1 MQLQEVLDIARDLL
15 SDSKEGRPVFESLS
29 KLHQLKSVL
38 EM

>member
-1 MQLQEVLDIARDLL
+1 MQLQEVLNIARDLL
-15 SDSKEGRPVFESLS
+15 SDSKDGRPVFESLS

>member
-1 MQLQEVLDIARDLL
+1 MQLQEVLNIARDLL
-15 SDSKEGRPVFESLS
+15 ADSKDGRPVFESLS